1 MASTDPRKIA
11 EVRDVHRLERIGAH
25 SHIRGL
31 GLDDALDARMVSQGM
46 VGQNGARRAAGVI
59 LSMIQEEK
67 IAGRAVLIAGQPG
80 TGKTAIAMGM
90 AKALGDDTP
99 FTMLAGSEI
108 FSLEMSKTEA
118 LTQAFRRSIGVRIR
132 EEAEIIEGEVVEIEI
147 ERPANGQAATFGKM
161 TLKTTEMETMYD
173 LGQKMIET
181 IQKEQIQAGDI
192 ITIDKSS
199 GKISL
204 LGRSF
209 ARSRDYDAMGP
220 QTRFVQ
226 CPEGELQK
234 RKEARL
240 GEPAVRFG
248 GGYYLSDRN
257 LQKDDFFQKRLA
269 EAGPDGW
276 IDVCH
281 LLACNKMKTGGV
293 DTAKLVTA
301 LGGSQLL
308 EVEVLPGKARV
319 RRRVPWN
326 GKGKGKGKGR
336 RAEDQGPPVY
346 DDRGPCGYFMAGH
359 CNRGA
364 RCPLQHNTEWS
375 MAIREDW
382 LVPENASARRRV
394 KELSQQILG
403 EEAAGLF
410 PRVFAQFVKCRGA
423 ESAESGALEDLG
435 FEWEPVPEQKVSRW
449 TKPTGAA
456 AQAAAAGSGGEIR
469 YYAVLD
475 FEGKDEVIE
484 FPVLLFDVKQRREAG
499 RFQRFVRPAKLF
511 QGLPVNEKTGA
522 VTFVEALRDLGAWLK
537 EITGQDLQAQKS
549 STVFV
554 TCGDWDCKHVWTQCK
569 ISGIEAPRAF
579 SQWINIKR
587 SYADFYGKEFR
598 GMKSMLAKLRLL
610 DAEGNP
616 KYGFH
621 HLGMHDVENITRC
634 LVHLLETDVELKV
647 NGWW

>member
-234 RKEARL
+234 RKE
-240 GEPAVRFG
+240 VVHTV
-248 GGYYLSDRN
+248 N
-257 LQKDDFFQKRLA
+257 LH
-269 EAGPDGW
+269 E
-276 IDVCH
+276 IDVINSRQQGF
-281 LLACNKMKTGGV
+281 LALFAGDTGEIKHEV
-293 DTAKLVTA
+293 REQIDAKVA
-301 LGGSQLL
+301 
-308 EVEVLPGKARV
+308 EWREEGKADI
-319 RRRVPWN
+319 VPGVLFIDEVHMLDIECFSFLN
-326 GKGKGKGKGR
+326 RALEADSAPIVIMATNRGITNIRGTDYKSPHGIPLDLLDRMLIISTQPYTQREIRKILDI
-336 RAEDQGPPVY
+336 RAEEEDVE
-346 DDRGPCGYFMAGH
+346 M
-359 CNRGA
+359 
-364 RCPLQHNTEWS
+364 TED
-375 MAIREDW
+375 A
-382 LVPENASARRRV
+382 
-394 KELSQQILG
+394 KELLTKIGTESTLRYAIHLITCSNLVAMKRKAQEVDVQDIRKVYS
-403 EEAAGLF
+403 LF
-410 PRVFAQFVKCRGA
+410 V
-423 ESAESGALEDLG
+423 
-435 FEWEPVPEQKVSRW
+435 
-449 TKPTGAA
+449 
-456 AQAAAAGSGGEIR
+456 
-469 YYAVLD
+469 
-475 FEGKDEVIE
+475 
-484 FPVLLFDVKQRREAG
+484 DVKR
-499 RFQRFVRPAKLF
+499 
-511 QGLPVNEKTGA
+511 
-522 VTFVEALRDLGAWLK
+522 
-537 EITGQDLQAQKS
+537 
-549 STVFV
+549 STQFLMEY
-554 TCGDWDCKHVWTQCK
+554 QQ
-569 ISGIEAPRAF
+569 EFMF
-579 SQWINIKR
+579 S
-587 SYADFYGKEFR
+587 EVHEEE
-598 GMKSMLAKLRLL
+598 
-610 DAEGNP
+610 DAEMP
-616 KYGFH
+616 QAK
-621 HLGMHDVENITRC
+621 
-634 LVHLLETDVELKV
+634 ET
-647 NGWW
+647 